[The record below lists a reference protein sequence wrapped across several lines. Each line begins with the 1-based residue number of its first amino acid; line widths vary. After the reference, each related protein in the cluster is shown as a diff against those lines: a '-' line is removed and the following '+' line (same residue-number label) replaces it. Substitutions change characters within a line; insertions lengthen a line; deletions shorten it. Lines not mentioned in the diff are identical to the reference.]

1 MDSDSDEEF
10 NQALIGNQAV
20 ENKNAGGMMD
30 FASLNLEPEI
40 KNVDNRN
47 KGYKVPKTEDLIVED
62 NWNFEGQDDNQ
73 PQQPVKTKSTRQE
86 LLESQKNKLANKK
99 YITSDNHN
107 NINYQ
112 NRKKQNDGPGLD
124 SIYENQV
131 QPRIDK
137 YDAELDGEIQ
147 HESLKK
153 KLDEQRANNRVEFT
167 AANPAD
173 LLKNKQ
179 NENQDLGRANMV
191 DMDGAQAEYGNYDDQ
206 KLKKKKKKK
215 KKKVQLYD
223 EDGNQVQSAEYAQL
237 DVDDVPII
245 TELPRSAT
253 YDQHKVGERAEVRAT
268 FDESPVGAGAAI
280 AATFEQPKYEEYDED
295 GAPTDPSTVVF
306 GNNDDEGEGDKKKKK
321 KKKKKHHDEEQKY
334 DEDGNPIETPEG
346 ENDENGDDVDDEEKR
361 KKRKEKKK
369 DKRNKRKDEISKIKN
384 AFMEKLIS
392 PFTEVEELIRMF
404 TQPLPKE
411 VGILE
416 CTILRNKSGFNYW
429 NPKYSLVIS
438 DGERFL

>member
-10 NQALIGNQAV
+10 NQALMGNQAV
-20 ENKNAGGMMD
+20 ENNKSGGMMD
-30 FASLNLEPEI
+30 FSSLNLEPEI

-47 KGYKVPKTEDLIVED
+47 KGYNFHKTDDMVVED
-62 NWNFEGQDDNQ
+62 NWNLDGQDDNQ
-73 PQQPVKTKSTRQE
+73 PQQRVKTKSTRQE
-86 LLESQKNKLANKK
+86 LLETQKNKLANKK
-99 YITSDNHN
+99 FITSDNHN

-112 NRKKQNDGPGLD
+112 NRKKRNDGPGLD
-124 SIYENQV
+124 SIYENEV
-131 QPRIDK
+131 QPQIDR

-153 KLDEQRANNRVEFT
+153 NLEEQRANNRVEFT
-167 AANPAD
+167 AVNPAL

-179 NENQDLGRANMV
+179 NENQDLGKYNMV

-215 KKKVQLYD
+215 KKKAQLFD
-223 EDGNQVQSAEYAQL
+223 EDGNEVRSSEYAPL
-237 DVDDVPII
+237 DVDGPPII
-245 TELPRSAT
+245 AGMS
-253 YDQHKVGERAEVRAT
+253 RAAT
-268 FDESPVGAGAAI
+268 FDQNNIRGRAESSATNDASPVGSGAPI
-280 AATFEQPKYEEYDED
+280 AATFDQPKYEEYDED
-295 GAPTDPSTVVF
+295 GAPTDPSTVIF
-306 GNNDDEGEGDKKKKK
+306 GNDEGEGDKKKKK
-321 KKKKKHHDEEQKY
+321 KKKKKHDEEQKF

-346 ENDENGDDVDDEEKR
+346 ENDDEEKR

-369 DKRNKRKDEISKIKN
+369 EKRNRRKDEISKIKG

-429 NPKYSLVIS
+429 NPKYSLVLS